1 MLKRSRMEKLPK
13 LSGPLLTYK
22 ELLLKWSKAVN
33 LVSPSTLHEADTRHF
48 DDSLQLLPL
57 IPEGVKTVFDL
68 GSGAG
73 FPGLVIA
80 LARKDL
86 SVHLFE
92 SDQKK
97 CAFLST
103 VSRET
108 DTPVLIH
115 NERIEN
121 VDKSRTGIPDVI
133 TARALASLS
142 ELLGL
147 SEVWWEG
154 NPQVV
159 LIFPKGAK
167 AAEEVA
173 EAQKKFVFDLVLTP
187 SRTDKVAQILTLTRV
202 ARR

>member
-1 MLKRSRMEKLPK
+1 MLKESQQENLMEKSPK
-13 LSGPLLTYK
+13 LTLYMA
-22 ELLLKWSKAVN
+22 LLLKWSKAVN
-33 LVSPSTLHEADTRHF
+33 LVAPSTLSNAKQRHF
-48 DDSLQLLPL
+48 QDSLQLLPL
-57 IPEGVKTVFDL
+57 IPADAKILFDL

-73 FPGLVIA
+73 FPGLV
-80 LARKDL
+80 LAISRPDI
-86 SVHLFE
+86 SIHLFE

-121 VDKSRTGIPDVI
+121 VDENSGVIPDVI
-133 TARALASLS
+133 MARALASLD

-147 SEVWWEG
+147 TEQWWSR

-159 LIFPKGAK
+159 LLFPKGEK
-167 AAEEVA
+167 ASAEVA
-173 EAQKKFVFDLVLTP
+173 EAQKKYQFNLEVTP
-187 SRTDKVAQILTLTRV
+187 SVTDSRAQILRLSQVQKR
-202 ARR
+202 